1 MHAKP
6 SLDRA
11 VEADDRQRTEERDR
25 DIAATMASLTDP
37 TERSPSSAEEADGG
51 LTRFYFCDRLVI
63 TDGEVFVIFDL
74 DDLRVVG
81 VGGSRTSM
89 QDARSAV
96 SWSDPKLTVFG

>member
-63 TDGEVFVIFDL
+63 TDGGVFATFDF
-74 DDLRVVG
+74 DDLRVVSIE
-81 VGGSRTSM
+81 VSRTSM
-89 QDARSAV
+89 RGRDV
-96 SWSDPKLTVFG
+96 CLG